1 MTPPY
6 TPGGYGHALETLLAA
21 AGVASQHAGGEYGG
35 GQCGD
40 TREGLVCT
48 NTTGGISY
56 LTVEGVFDL
65 CHFNYGLHD
74 LANYSAAL
82 PRLPLPQYAQNLLTI
97 YKRLQT
103 KCKLVMW
110 TSTTP
115 VPDVPTS
122 YGRTYELPIQYNA
135 EALKV
140 LTSAAPAGKLLINDL
155 WSHMIKFCGDHYKS
169 CLLQLPAN
177 VHLTEA
183 GINFTAHSA
192 AEDILAA
199 LR

>member
-1 MTPPY
+1 MSTMDS
-6 TPGGYGHALETLLAA
+6 TTWQITGERVQALR
-21 AGVASQHAGGEYGG
+21 
-35 GQCGD
+35 
-40 TREGLVCT
+40 TR
-48 NTTGGISY
+48 
-56 LTVEGVFDL
+56 
-65 CHFNYGLHD
+65 
-74 LANYSAAL
+74 YSAAL
-82 PRLPLPQYAQNLLTI
+82 SLSLHRTASRRASWLCALQAPTAENARWLTPPPHTHTLFSLSALPPFHSAALPPLPLPIYGQNLLTI

-103 KCKLVMW
+103 KCKQVMW

-135 EALKV
+135 EALRV
-140 LTSAAPAGKLLINDL
+140 LTPAAPAGKLLVNDL
-155 WSHMIKFCGDHYKS
+155 WSAMIKFCGDHYKS

-192 AEDILAA
+192 AADILAA
-199 LR
+199 LG